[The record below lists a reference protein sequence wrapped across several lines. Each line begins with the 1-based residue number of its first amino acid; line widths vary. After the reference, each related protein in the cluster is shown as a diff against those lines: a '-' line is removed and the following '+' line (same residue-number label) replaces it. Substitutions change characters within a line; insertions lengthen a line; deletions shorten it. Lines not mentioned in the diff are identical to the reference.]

1 MQIVLHIVF
10 LNGLG
15 ICTALAPDE
24 TTYKSLFEK
33 YLNSKELNI
42 SDTIVGSNGY
52 VYNFTFYLS
61 QQLSVLGFQ
70 SLTALRI
77 SAILFFTVS
86 QVINF
91 YLVNTNQKL
100 QSKKIKALIYF
111 IISFTPSIFIFG
123 GLALRES
130 LLMLSIS
137 LIFLAVHYL
146 ESNYFFRGALFSSL
160 GFSILSGLKIYLFLV
175 IGLSFLLYALFKRSR
190 SKKIVIVAFLSLGLS
205 FSLNASNIFVLF
217 TSTSINSG
225 EIKKENEILKNIR
238 ESDHTNQE
246 SSNVE
251 SITLTGI
258 SKCQAD
264 GSIGFLKF
272 FLNRISGG
280 APSAGAPSA
289 GAPSAGA
296 PSAGAPSAG
305 APSAGAPSAETAGD
319 LFGGED
325 VRGILHPKFYFV
337 NFFYFLFN
345 PLTNFDVPVSR
356 YFLIEIPIWV
366 FLYFQTFSLIRRFRK
381 SRLKLDGL
389 ATFALFFTLLFI
401 AFSVVSEVNVGT
413 SIRHRV
419 LLLFPLVLLF
429 SRLHPNRNS
438 PLTPGKN
445 HQ

>member
-1 MQIVLHIVF
+1 MVLKMHLIKYKFEMVFVLMQIVLHIVF

-289 GAPSAGA
+289 
-296 PSAGAPSAG
+296 
-305 APSAGAPSAETAGD
+305 ETAGD

-429 SRLHPNRNS
+429 SRLHPNRKS